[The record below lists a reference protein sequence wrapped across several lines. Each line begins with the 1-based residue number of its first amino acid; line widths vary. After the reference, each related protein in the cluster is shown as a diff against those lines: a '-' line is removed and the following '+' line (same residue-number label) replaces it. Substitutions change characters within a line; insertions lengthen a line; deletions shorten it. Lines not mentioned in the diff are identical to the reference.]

1 MKDNANA
8 QDYKREM
15 ETLLNK
21 IEKLQQLVVT
31 RLYFLSANHPEA
43 IIAQIGQGDTNVKAK
58 SLLGS
63 NRSKDY
69 IKSLSFET
77 QIKFIE
83 TIEKWLADKH
93 PHVQL
98 SIDYD
103 AIEDICNCDKRD
115 IGTAL
120 DENGIRYCM
129 HCGYSVK

>member
-43 IIAQIGQGDTNVKAK
+43 PITTITDDIIKAK

-63 NRSKDY
+63 NRSKEY
-69 IKSLSFET
+69 IKSLPFET

-83 TIEKWLADKH
+83 AIEKWVADKH

-98 SIDYD
+98 SIDY
-103 AIEDICNCDKRD
+103 K
-115 IGTAL
+115 
-120 DENGIRYCM
+120 
-129 HCGYSVK
+129 S